1 MFYVR
6 SSMNE
11 TVVLL
16 KLDEN
21 VLILDQKHLSF
32 LMLTCVTIFNNR
44 KMCLVDNFQSRVWN
58 AERKNSP
65 SFSFIFFNGEKRIKW
80 WNEVCLQRYFNS
92 FHNSHLHCH
101 KNSFQ
106 HFYSFVSVSWKK
118 NEYEIFSSLK
128 TFFSLCGMKS
138 GGNLQIYSSPD
149 LYPSSISK

>member
-1 MFYVR
+1 MITQTKSHHVFSRFIKRMFYVR

-32 LMLTCVTIFNNR
+32 FMLPHALLYLIIEKCVLLIIFNLE
-44 KMCLVDNFQSRVWN
+44 C
-58 AERKNSP
+58 ERHRGRSYSP

-80 WNEVCLQRYFNS
+80 WSEVCLQRYFYS

-106 HFYSFVSVSWKK
+106 HFLFICFRFMKKWMKK
-118 NEYEIFSSLK
+118 NPL
-128 TFFSLCGMKS
+128 
-138 GGNLQIYSSPD
+138 
-149 LYPSSISK
+149 